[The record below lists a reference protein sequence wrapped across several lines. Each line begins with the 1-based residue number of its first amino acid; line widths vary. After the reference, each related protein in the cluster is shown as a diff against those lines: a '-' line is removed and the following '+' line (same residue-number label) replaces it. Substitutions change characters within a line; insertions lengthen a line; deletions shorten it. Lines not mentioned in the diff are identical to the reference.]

1 MGGLMRCYW
10 LPVCMAEEVAE
21 PDGAPVR
28 ARLLGV
34 DLVVFRDTRNR
45 VGVLD
50 EHCPHRG
57 ASLVFGRNEEC
68 GLRCL
73 YHGWKFDVDGN
84 VVDMASEPPDSRLRT
99 NLRHRAYPARES
111 GGFVWAWLGA
121 PDEVAPFQPPAWA
134 PSETTKISIVKMHAA
149 CNWAQ
154 VLEGSIDSA
163 HSSSLHSTN
172 MPAAQVA
179 GSTATGTAWLRPS
192 NDKAP
197 RLEVEETDFGFHYA
211 AIRMPLE
218 HPEAQDY
225 VRTTVWIAPFTVL
238 IPPNDQYNLAQ
249 MLVPI
254 DDVNCMFYWIAW
266 HPTKGIAQDEWRRF
280 CGAEVGPDLDES
292 FRKRRNAAN
301 HYLQD
306 RAAMKAGDFTGIHG
320 IPTQDMAMWE
330 SMGPIADRSLDH
342 LGRSDLAVL
351 RFRRQLLEAVEA
363 FRKGEPAPG
372 TAEPRP
378 RHVELASFEGMLPK
392 GADWRALTRRG
403 APLRS

>member
-1 MGGLMRCYW
+1 MRRYW
-10 LPVCMAEEVAE
+10 LPVCLAEEVAE

-34 DLVVFRDTRNR
+34 DLVVFRDTQNR

-57 ASLVFGRNEEC
+57 ASLAFGRNEAC

-73 YHGWKFDVDGN
+73 YHGWKFDVDGA
-84 VVDMASEPPDSRLRT
+84 VVDMASEPRDSRLRA
-99 NLRHRAYPARES
+99 NLAHRAYPTRES
-111 GGFVWAWLGA
+111 GGFVWAWLGSR
-121 PDEVAPFQPPAWA
+121 DLVAPFQPPAWA
-134 PSETTKISIVKMHAA
+134 PSATTKISVVKMHAA

-172 MPAAQVA
+172 MPAAPVA

-211 AIRMPLE
+211 AIRRPIE
-218 HPEAQDY
+218 NADTHDY

-266 HPTKGIAQDEWRRF
+266 HPTKGIAQDDWRRF
-280 CGAEVGPDLDES
+280 CGAEVGVDLDES
-292 FRKRRNAAN
+292 FRKRRSAAN
-301 HYLQD
+301 RYEQD
-306 RAAMKAGDFTGIHG
+306 RARMKAGDFTGIHG

-330 SMGPIADRSLDH
+330 SMGPIADRSRDH

-351 RFRRQLLEAVEA
+351 RFRRQLLEAVQA
-363 FRKGEPAPG
+363 FQNGEPAPG
-372 TAEPRP
+372 AAEPRP
-378 RHVELASFEGMLPK
+378 CYVELASFEGMLPK

-403 APLRS
+403 ASLRS